1 MEIMSIEMITTYGI
15 QFLIA
20 VILFI
25 VGKKLAKW
33 LTDTIIQ
40 KLINIAKFDET
51 LTKFL
56 SSAIYGLLLT
66 LVVITAL
73 SQAGVKTTSFI
84 AIIGTIGL
92 AIGLAFKD
100 NLSNISS
107 GVMIIIFRPIKTGEF
122 VDVAGVSGT
131 VEEINVFHTI
141 MTTPDN
147 KMIIVGNSKIISNNI
162 INYSRKETR
171 RVDLVFGISYED
183 NIKTAKDI
191 ILNVLAN
198 DDRVINSP
206 AEPFV
211 AVKELADS
219 SVNLVARAWVK
230 RQNYWGVYFATIEN
244 VKIKFDE
251 AGISIPYP
259 QIDVHTQK

>member
-1 MEIMSIEMITTYGI
+1 MSIEMITTYGI

-20 VILFI
+20 VVLFI

>member
-20 VILFI
+20 VVLFI

-100 NLSNISS
+100 NLSNLSS

>member
-1 MEIMSIEMITTYGI
+1 MSIEMITTYGI

-20 VILFI
+20 VVLFI

-100 NLSNISS
+100 NLSNLSS

>member
-1 MEIMSIEMITTYGI
+1 MSIETITTYGI
-15 QFLIA
+15 HFLIA
-20 VILFI
+20 VFLFI

-40 KLINIAKFDET
+40 KLINIGKFDET
-51 LTKFL
+51 VTKFL

-122 VDVAGVSGT
+122 VEVAGVSGT
-131 VEEINVFHTI
+131 VEEINIFHTI

-147 KMIIVGNSKIISNNI
+147 KMIIVGNSKIISSNI

-191 ILNVLAN
+191 ILNVLTN
-198 DDRVINSP
+198 DERVINTP

-259 QIDVHTQK
+259 QIDVHTQE